1 MDESLIGASV
11 DEYIKN
17 KSTLE
22 KEQLKASLGL
32 AVDYNPDQ
40 EAKFIN
46 MARDSGLPLETV
58 RNQPDDARR
67 MIELNKFN
75 FDNMYKQDSVLAKAY
90 SNPEFASIGYDDYE
104 NTSLVSKAVRGLG
117 MAKDLVVATGKKA
130 SAGVVGLAEIPFE
143 LAGQGIEATGI
154 LPENPFARPVASME
168 EYRKWIK
175 SSAEAQMPQAESDIG
190 KGLISGFSSL
200 TQNIAAMPLLFL
212 PGGQAAFL
220 AQMVAPLVGEEYAKA
235 REKGISPAGATAY
248 GAGQGY
254 VEYWTEKFPL
264 MKLVSDLKVG
274 SPLFK
279 TIINQAKT
287 EVPREQLATL
297 LQDLNEWSVLN
308 PDSPFIDYVKERPS
322 AALQT
327 LIATVV
333 GVGGQTTVATGLQK
347 TIDKITGETER
358 AERAKIAGDIVEK
371 LGNLMSANKIRARDP
386 QAIQDFIQQVTDE
399 SDVQD
404 FFISANV
411 LKQTGLLEQVVELI
425 PEVGVQLSK
434 LVSPDAEISIPISE
448 FATKLGPTEVGA
460 ALLDDIRVE
469 GETMT
474 RREALDFIEKEAES
488 LEKAYG
494 EVMGT
499 EVAAQEFK
507 KSARAVE
514 KNFEQQFKDLGIFT
528 PADTKVHAALY
539 SRVFSMLAL
548 RLNQTPEQVY
558 EKYKTTIAAEGQVNV
573 GQALNQDNWSNIGK
587 QGDMFAGELADKDT
601 QVDTGIVIS
610 SKGDTLKGG
619 NVNNQGRQIT
629 GTKQGLSNFW
639 NWFGNSA
646 AAEKGKPMVVY
657 HTTRSDVF
665 KFETMRES
673 ENSDNLGGTWKVWRS
688 GIFFTPNLDYSQSY
702 GSYGGKYE
710 PGANVMPV
718 YLSIQ
723 NPIDFRQYAKYRD
736 ELAAA
741 LEAKGLNANYASS
754 AATDWEL
761 FDNYEDSDFG
771 QKFVETL
778 KELGYD
784 GAIITEQNADGE
796 DVPVYV
802 AFDPEQIKSVTGNI
816 GTFDPNNPNILMQ
829 RGAQAV
835 GKPVPE
841 SVDAV
846 SNVVAAFNHAAG
858 QTFKTNRDF
867 KLDIQNRVLAAAKAA
882 KVDLSE
888 FTQGVEE
895 YLVRVALADSMT
907 ALETN
912 PNAVGW
918 YNEKVTKALRIV
930 SLIHPEIA
938 TDPQAKFAF
947 TWALAVTSNGL
958 KVDKNFE
965 LAERAYAY
973 YKQNGKMPTDLQ
985 AGQAQIAINE
995 SLDLFNELIEK
1006 HGFEAVEKFMTT
1018 KTTVKEV
1025 EAFTGRKV
1033 SGENLTTEVYGAAAL
1048 GPKIGN
1054 GFFAN
1059 LYGHFEQLTM
1069 DRWLMR
1075 TWGRW
1080 TGTLVEENK
1089 ANIKLKKD
1097 QLKQLI
1103 QSMTAEQ
1110 KKAFEAIIK
1119 TKLAV
1124 GKLDM
1129 VAEAIWKAS
1138 QKPANRT
1145 AMALIGAADET
1156 LQARFVEILGPLKK
1170 NQKRVSLGDELRKVG
1185 NSLTNYLD
1193 GQKEA
1198 PSGPPERARIR
1209 KVMSQVLDQMQAEYP
1224 ALTMSDLQA
1233 LLWYP
1238 EKRLYDAAK
1247 TADEGVAGY
1256 EDDEAPDYAN
1266 AAASLA
1272 KQLGV
1277 SEEQIN
1283 SAIQEVNDELQAAI
1297 SAAAAERAAGG
1308 NVLRQ
1313 AAPGEAYGAAEG
1325 VAATTGEANLTEQE
1339 QALVKAVQENGGVS
1353 LNGNGEA
1360 VSPTSGYVVAI
1371 RSLNVVGAENAVL
1384 SLRQFAQ
1391 ENESLLSH
1399 ENVIVGM
1406 FDFGDGSGTV
1416 SLDLNLVVQ
1425 DKDAAVRIGQALDQ
1439 IAIWDIANSEAIN
1452 TNGQGGAGLD
1462 LATAEMLLSEIEK
1475 GNYDVRLEELQ
1486 ARGQVSGGAIGETES
1501 VLRQPG
1507 RPGVEG
1513 IPGRGTDNQGVR
1525 ARYGNPIA
1533 NAVSAIGYHF
1543 SRQPRANLDGL
1554 FYGTGLKGA
1563 EGRRLQQTD
1572 DKRLSQRIHFYIDT
1586 GAGVKPEA
1594 GVGAYAH
1601 AVNLDNLYDIG
1612 ADPLGFRAAAAAN
1625 GIDQDN
1631 VWFNA
1636 VESAIIDAGFDGY
1649 VARNAQGTQGVAVL
1663 LGKHTVG
1670 VDQVAAPE
1678 AVRQATRTQAPGTPV
1693 FKKYLDQPTRGFID
1707 PKSLTAILTK
1717 ASDASTPGHEMIHA
1731 VIEIYTRI
1739 AMTENPPAEIVS
1751 DLEALLKAY
1760 GNGIDIQTWNAM
1772 SLEKQR
1778 PIHEAIA
1785 YNWEIYAFEGKAPSV
1800 ELQSVFD
1807 RLSAWIRDIYASVRD
1822 KLNDLYKQ
1830 EFGTDLP
1837 ILTDEVR
1844 SIFDRMLASEE
1855 QIQEA
1860 EMVRNMT
1867 PLFLTQEE
1875 SGMGDAEWA
1884 AYQQMAEEARNA
1896 SISKMTTDNLR
1907 QMRWLSNARARI
1919 LKEMQKKTAA
1929 MRTEVRDQ
1937 VAKEVEQEPLY
1948 RVMRFL
1954 KTGEVLLPDGTVQ
1967 TLVPP
1972 HKISTAGL
1980 EDLYMGEGDRYALF
1994 DWSQLPKSLYG
2005 EEGTHPDVLAEQF
2018 GFASGDEMVRA
2029 LVEAKSFTEAVN
2041 ERTDERMLA
2050 EHGELS
2056 NPREIELAVERALH
2070 NEARARFVAVELRN
2084 ASRATQPVRLMLQ
2097 AAKRAAKNLIGSKM
2111 IKDVKVGQFSI
2122 AEARANREAKNAM
2135 KSGDAAGVTA
2145 ALQSALLNN
2154 QLTAEASSVIVEIQK
2169 GLEYL
2174 RKVTSDK
2181 NRQRIGADP
2190 ADQIDELLS
2199 RFELKAITLKEMAE
2213 RRSLVDWVLS
2223 QKEAGLEPDISP
2235 EMLDAAFR
2243 KSYKLMT
2250 VNEFRDLVDTVKQ
2263 IEHLGR
2269 NEQMMLT
2276 AAKDTAYKAARDEI
2290 VASIN
2295 ENAQGRT
2302 AETRTAKTWAGKLQ
2316 QSLKRFYAEHI
2327 KAAIIARILDGG
2339 KDGGPMWE
2347 YLIRPANEA
2356 ADREV
2361 AMRAE
2366 ATRDLTAILKPIL
2379 DAGKLG
2385 GKGVMAPSIGRA
2397 LNKQERIAIALNMG
2411 NAGNMQRLLDGEGWT
2426 IEQVIPI
2433 LQSLTSTELEIVQKI
2448 WDYSET
2454 KYKPQ
2459 IAAQWR
2465 RLYGKEPAWVE
2476 PQPLTVQAADGKTV
2490 NLKGGYFP
2498 IVYDTRSSQRAEDL
2512 YDAEQARVEMQGA
2525 FVSNTVKT
2533 SFAKGRVKAVKGR
2546 PLMLSLAGIYNG
2558 TNEVIH
2564 ALAWQ
2569 EFLIDAN
2576 RLLRSHS
2583 IDQAIRTQ
2591 YGPEFKNQL
2600 KAWVKDVAVGERA
2613 AQDSGADGV
2622 NFIRQSVSAAGLGFN
2637 IMSALQQVTGFSS
2650 SIVRVGA
2657 KYIGRGISQ
2666 TIASPSNAIKM
2677 VYDKSTFM
2685 ANRGRTQ
2692 FRELNELRNM
2702 VEGETSVKRGM
2713 KAGTYMLMAQM
2724 QRMVDIPTWIGAY
2737 EKAIGEGHDEAK
2749 SIALADQA
2757 VIDSQGGG
2765 MVKDLSKIE
2774 RGGPWQKLFTVFYSF
2789 MNTQLNLAVAQG
2801 MTAKS
2806 RAKLAADMVMI
2817 GMMPVVLSYALKQ
2830 AFTPDGDNEWDWE
2843 KIARSLAAEQLSYLM
2858 GTFVILR
2865 ELGSLGRIVTGA
2877 EGGGRSYTGPAGT
2890 RMISDIMNFGT
2901 QAAQGDMDTAFR
2913 KAAINLLGDF
2923 TGIPSAQI
2931 NRTING
2937 IEALVEG
2944 DTKNPA
2950 AVLLGFEK

>member
-104 NTSLVSKAVRGLG
+104 NTSMVSKAVRGLG

-130 SAGVVGLAEIPFE
+130 SAGVVGVAEIPFE
-143 LAGQGIEATGI
+143 LAGQAIETTGI
-154 LPENPFARPVASME
+154 LPENPFAKPVASME
-168 EYRKWIK
+168 QYRKWIK
-175 SSAEAQMPQAESDIG
+175 SSADAQMPQAESDIG

-200 TQNIAAMPLLFL
+200 TQNVAAMPLLFL

-220 AQMVAPLVGEEYAKA
+220 AQMVAPMVGEEYTKA
-235 REKGISPAGATAY
+235 REKGISPAGAAAY

-264 MKLVSDLKVG
+264 MNLVSDLKVG
-274 SPLFK
+274 TPLFK
-279 TIINQAKT
+279 TIVNQAKA
-287 EVPREQLATL
+287 EIPAEQLATV

-308 PDSPFIDYVKERPS
+308 PDSPFVDYVKERPS

-327 LIATVV
+327 LVATIV

-358 AERAKIAGDIVEK
+358 AERAKVAGDIVEK
-371 LGNLMSANKIRARDP
+371 LGDLMSANKIRSRDP

-404 FFISANV
+404 FFISANA

-474 RREALDFIEKEAES
+474 RREAMDFIEKEAET

-499 EVAAQEFK
+499 EVAAQDFK

-514 KNFEQQFKDLGIFT
+514 KNFEQQFNELGIFT
-528 PADTKVHAALY
+528 KSDSKVQAALA
-539 SRVFSMLAL
+539 SRVFSALAL
-548 RLNQTPEQVY
+548 KLKMTPEQAY
-558 EKYKTTIAAEGQVNV
+558 EKYSVLFRPENAAPIGAGLSQAITSVNP
-573 GQALNQDNWSNIGK
+573 
-587 QGDMFAGELADKDT
+587 
-601 QVDTGIVIS
+601 
-610 SKGDTLKGG
+610 
-619 NVNNQGRQIT
+619 T
-629 GTKQGLSNFW
+629 GTVFTEYTPEQR
-639 NWFGNSA
+639 A
-646 AAEKGKPMVVY
+646 AAPIGENLVSLDKTMGRDPEETITIYRGVPSGK
-657 HTTRSDVF
+657 
-665 KFETMRES
+665 
-673 ENSDNLGGTWKVWRS
+673 
-688 GIFFTPNLDYSQSY
+688 
-702 GSYGGKYE
+702 
-710 PGANVMPV
+710 
-718 YLSIQ
+718 
-723 NPIDFRQYAKYRD
+723 
-736 ELAAA
+736 
-741 LEAKGLNANYASS
+741 
-754 AATDWEL
+754 
-761 FDNYEDSDFG
+761 
-771 QKFVETL
+771 
-778 KELGYD
+778 
-784 GAIITEQNADGE
+784 GAINPGDFVTTNEQLAKDYAGTGEVVSEQVRLGDILDDSTEPLGEEYIYRPRADE
-796 DVPVYV
+796 EIEAQAEV
-802 AFDPEQIKSVTGNI
+802 
-816 GTFDPNNPNILMQ
+816 LMQ
-829 RGAQAV
+829 RGAQKP
-835 GKPVPE
+835 GKPVPQ
-841 SVDAV
+841 SVID
-846 SNVVAAFNHAAG
+846 VASVASAFAHAG
-858 QTFKTNRDF
+858 EGTYKTNRDF
-867 KLDIQNRVLAAAKAA
+867 KLALQKRVLDAAKAG
-882 KVDLSE
+882 KVDLSD
-888 FTQGVEE
+888 FTVAVEQ
-895 YLVRVALADSMT
+895 YLVQVALADAIT

-930 SLIHPEIA
+930 SLIHPEVA
-938 TDPQAKFAF
+938 TDSQAKFAF

-1103 QSMTAEQ
+1103 QSLTAEQ

-1119 TKLAV
+1119 TKLAI
-1124 GKLDM
+1124 GKLDA

-1138 QKPANRT
+1138 QKPANRI
-1145 AMALIGAADET
+1145 AMTQVAAADEA
-1156 LQARFVEILGPLKK
+1156 LQARFMEILGPLKK
-1170 NQKRVSLGDELRKVG
+1170 NQKRISLGDELRKVG

-1209 KVMSQVLDQMQAEYP
+1209 KVMSQVLAQMQAEYP
-1224 ALTMSDLQA
+1224 TLTMSDLQA

-1247 TADEGVAGY
+1247 TADEGAAGY

-1272 KQLGV
+1272 KELGV
-1277 SEEQIN
+1277 SEGQIN
-1283 SAIQEVNDELQAAI
+1283 TAIQEVNDELQAAI

-1313 AAPGEAYGAAEG
+1313 AAPRETYGAAKG
-1325 VAATTGEANLTEQE
+1325 IAGATGQVNLTAEE
-1339 QALVKAVQENGGVS
+1339 QALATYIQDKGGVS
-1353 LNGNGEA
+1353 LNKDGKP
-1360 VSPTSGYVVAI
+1360 VVISSGFVVAI
-1371 RSLNVVGAENAVL
+1371 RSQNVVGADNAVL
-1384 SLRQFAQ
+1384 ALREFVAQ
-1391 ENESLLSH
+1391 NEALLKND
-1399 ENVIVGM
+1399 NVIIGV
-1406 FDFGDGSGTV
+1406 FDFGDGSGQF
-1416 SLDLNLVVQ
+1416 SIDLNMVIPNRE
-1425 DKDAAVRIGQALDQ
+1425 AAVQIGTALDQ
-1439 IAIWDIANSEAIN
+1439 IAIWDAANETVIE
-1452 TNGQGGAGLD
+1452 TGGKGGLGLD
-1462 LATAEMLLSEIEK
+1462 LPTAKMLLAEIEK

-1486 ARGQVSGGAIGETES
+1486 SRSEVLGDTVGQAES
-1501 VLRQPG
+1501 TLRQPG

-1513 IPGRGTDNQGVR
+1513 IPGRGADNQGVG

-1533 NAVSAIGYHF
+1533 NAISAIGYHF
-1543 SRQPRANLDGL
+1543 SRQPRANLDGR

-1612 ADPLGFRAAAAAN
+1612 ADPLGFRAQAAAN
-1625 GIDQDN
+1625 GIDADN

-1663 LGKHTVG
+1663 LGQHAVP

-1678 AVRQATRTQAPGTPV
+1678 AVQQAPRTQARGTPT
-1693 FKKYLDQPTRGFID
+1693 FAKFEQPTRGFID

-1739 AMTENPPAEIVS
+1739 AITENPPAEIVS
-1751 DLEALLKAY
+1751 DLESLLKAY

-1772 SLEKQR
+1772 TLEEQR

-1867 PLFLTQEE
+1867 PLFMTQEE

-1907 QMRWLSNARARI
+1907 QMRWLSNAKARI

-1929 MRTEVRDQ
+1929 MRSEVSDQ

-1972 HKISTAGL
+1972 HKISIAGL
-1980 EDLYMGEGDRYALF
+1980 EDLYMGEGDRYALY
-1994 DWSQLPKSLYG
+1994 DWSQLPNNLYG
-2005 EEGTHPDVLAEQF
+2005 EEGTHPDVLAEEF

-2097 AAKRAAKNLIGSKM
+2097 AAKRAAKSLIGSKM

-2122 AEARANREAKNAM
+2122 AEARANREAKAAM
-2135 KSGDAAGVTA
+2135 RSGDATGVTT

-2169 GLEYL
+2169 SLEYL
-2174 RKVTSDK
+2174 RKITSDK
-2181 NRQRIGADP
+2181 NRQRIGADYS
-2190 ADQIDELLS
+2190 DQIDDLLS

-2213 RRSLVDWVLS
+2213 RRSLADWVLS
-2223 QKEAGLEPDISP
+2223 QKEAGLEPDIAP

-2295 ENAQGRT
+2295 ENAQGRV

-2347 YLIRPANEA
+2347 YLIRPANDA

-2385 GKGVMAPSIGRA
+2385 GKGVMAPSVGRA

-2426 IEQVIPI
+2426 IEQVMPI
-2433 LQSLTSTELEIVQKI
+2433 LQSLTAAELEVVQKI

-2476 PQPLTVQAADGKTV
+2476 PQALTVQTADGKTI

-2546 PLMLSLAGIYNG
+2546 PLMLSLAGVYNG

-2702 VEGETSVKRGM
+2702 VEGETSIKRGM

-2737 EKAIGEGHDEAK
+2737 EKAIGEGHDEDK
-2749 SIALADQA
+2749 SIAMADQA

-2806 RAKLAADMVMI
+2806 RAKLAADMVML
-2817 GMMPVVLSYALKQ
+2817 GMMPVVLAYALKKG
-2830 AFTPDGDNEWDWE
+2830 FTPDDDDDWDWE
-2843 KIARSLAAEQLSYLM
+2843 KIAKDLAAEQLSYLM

-2923 TGIPSAQI
+2923 TGLPSAQI

-2937 IEALVEG
+2937 IDALVEG

-2950 AVLLGFEK
+2950 AVLLGFDK

>member
-11 DEYIKN
+11 DEYLKN
-17 KSTLE
+17 KSNFE
-22 KEQLKASLGL
+22 QEQLKASLGL

-40 EAKFIN
+40 EAKLIN

-75 FDNMYKQDSVLAKAY
+75 FDNIGRDSVLAKAY
-90 SNPEFASIGYDDYE
+90 ANPEFASIGYDDVE

-130 SAGVVGLAEIPFE
+130 SAGSMGVAIAPFE
-143 LAGQGIEATGI
+143 TTLQFLKSIAPELEPGVKEETRRALTAAGAPTLGQIEQPIA
-154 LPENPFARPVASME
+154 AMR
-168 EYRKWIK
+168 EYQQWI
-175 SSAEAQMPQAESDIG
+175 SSAAEAQMPKAESDIG
-190 KGLISGFSSL
+190 KGVISGFSSL
-200 TQNIAAMPLLFL
+200 TQNLAAMPLLFA
-212 PGGQAAFL
+212 PGGQAAYL
-220 AQMVAPLVGEEYAKA
+220 MQMVMPLAGEEYMKA
-235 REKGISPAGATAY
+235 REKGVSPAGAVAY
-248 GAGQGY
+248 GAGQGF
-254 VEYWTEKFPL
+254 VEYWTEKVPL
-264 MKLVSDLKVG
+264 LNLMSDLKVG
-274 SPLFK
+274 TPLFK
-279 TIINQAKT
+279 TIMHQAAS
-287 EVPREQLATL
+287 EVPAEQLATV

-308 PDSPFIDYVKERPS
+308 PDKPFVEYVKERPS

-327 LIATVV
+327 LIATVI
-333 GVGGQTTVATGLQK
+333 GVGGQTTVATGIQK
-347 TIDKITGETER
+347 TIDVMTGETQR
-358 AERAKIAGDIVEK
+358 AERARLAGDLVEK
-371 LGNLMSANKIRARDP
+371 LGDLMSANKIRARDP
-386 QAIQDFIQQVTDE
+386 QAIQQFIQQVTDE

-404 FFISANV
+404 FYISASV
-411 LKQTGLLEQVVELI
+411 LQQTGLLQQVVELI
-425 PEVGVQLSK
+425 PGVQEQLNR
-434 LVSPDAEISIPISE
+434 LTSPDAEISIPIAE
-448 FATKLGPTEVGA
+448 YATKLAPTEIGA
-460 ALLDDIRVE
+460 ALIDDIRVE

-474 RREALDFIEKEAES
+474 RREANAFVEQEAES
-488 LEKAYG
+488 LEKAYA
-494 EVMGT
+494 EVIGNET
-499 EVAAQEFK
+499 AAQDFK

-528 PADTKVHAALY
+528 PADTKVQAALA
-539 SRVFSMLAL
+539 SRVFSALAL
-548 RLNQTPEQVY
+548 KLKMTPEQAY
-558 EKYKTTIAAEGQVNV
+558 EKYSVLFRPETAAPIQSEVIEQMKAAPAWVPENV
-573 GQALNQDNWSNIGK
+573 WELHKLASA
-587 QGDMFAGELADKDT
+587 GDETAVQSMNDAVMQYVGNDEAAAADLIDRM
-601 QVDTGIVIS
+601 DEE
-610 SKGDTLKGG
+610 
-619 NVNNQGRQIT
+619 
-629 GTKQGLSNFW
+629 
-639 NWFGNSA
+639 SA
-646 AAEKGKPMVVY
+646 A
-657 HTTRSDVF
+657 
-665 KFETMRES
+665 RE
-673 ENSDNLGGTWKVWRS
+673 E
-688 GIFFTPNLDYSQSY
+688 FF
-702 GSYGGKYE
+702 
-710 PGANVMPV
+710 
-718 YLSIQ
+718 
-723 NPIDFRQYAKYRD
+723 F
-736 ELAAA
+736 
-741 LEAKGLNANYASS
+741 
-754 AATDWEL
+754 
-761 FDNYEDSDFG
+761 
-771 QKFVETL
+771 
-778 KELGYD
+778 
-784 GAIITEQNADGE
+784 
-796 DVPVYV
+796 
-802 AFDPEQIKSVTGNI
+802 
-816 GTFDPNNPNILMQ
+816 Q
-829 RGAQAV
+829 RGAQKQGKAV
-835 GKPVPE
+835 PQ
-841 SVDAV
+841 SVVDIA
-846 SNVVAAFNHAAG
+846 NVASAFAHAG
-858 QTFKTNRDF
+858 EGTYKTNRDF
-867 KLDIQNRVLAAAKAA
+867 KMSLQKRVLDAAKAA
-882 KVDLSE
+882 GVDLSD
-888 FTQGVEE
+888 FTVSVEQ
-895 YLVRVALADSMT
+895 YLVQVALADAIT

-930 SLIHPEIA
+930 SLVHPEIA

-1025 EAFTGRKV
+1025 ETFTGRKV

-1103 QSMTAEQ
+1103 QSMNAEQ

-1209 KVMSQVLDQMQAEYP
+1209 KVMAQVLEQMQAQYP

-1272 KQLGV
+1272 KELGV

-1283 SAIQEVNDELQAAI
+1283 QAIQEVNDELQTAI
-1297 SAAAAERAAGG
+1297 STAAAERAAGG
-1308 NVLRQ
+1308 NLLRQ
-1313 AAPGEAYGAAEG
+1313 APTGETYGAAEG
-1325 VAATTGEANLTEQE
+1325 IAGTAGQANLTEQE

-1384 SLRQFAQ
+1384 SLRQFVQ

-1416 SLDLNLVVQ
+1416 SLDLNLIVQ

-1462 LATAEMLLSEIEK
+1462 LAMAEMLLSEIEK

-1486 ARGQVSGGAIGETES
+1486 ARGEVPGGATGQAQFG
-1501 VLRQPG
+1501 LRQAG
-1507 RPGVEG
+1507 RPGAEG
-1513 IPGRGTDNQGVR
+1513 VSGRGTDNQGVG
-1525 ARYGNPIA
+1525 ARYGTPIA
-1533 NAVSAIGYHF
+1533 NAISAIGYHF
-1543 SRQPRANLDGL
+1543 SRSPRTALDSR

-1572 DKRLSQRIHFYIDT
+1572 DSRLSNRIHFYIDT
-1586 GAGVKPEA
+1586 GTGIKPEA
-1594 GVGAYAH
+1594 GVGSYAH
-1601 AVNLDNLYDIG
+1601 AVNLDNLYDIA

-1625 GIDQDN
+1625 GTDQDN

-1649 VARNAQGTQGVAVL
+1649 IARNAQGTQGVAVL
-1663 LGKHTVG
+1663 LGKHAVQ
-1670 VDQVAAPE
+1670 VDQVQAPAA
-1678 AVRQATRTQAPGTPV
+1678 AQQAPRTQARGTPV
-1693 FKKYLDQPTRGFID
+1693 FTKFEQPARGYID
-1707 PKSLTAILTK
+1707 PKSLVAILTK
-1717 ASDASTPGHEMIHA
+1717 ASDKSTPGHEMVHA
-1731 VIEIYTRI
+1731 VVEIYTRI
-1739 AMTENPPAEIVS
+1739 AMTENPPAEIVA

-1760 GNGIDIQTWNAM
+1760 GNGITIEEWNNM
-1772 SLEKQR
+1772 SLEEQR

-1785 YNWEIYAFEGKAPSV
+1785 YNWEVYAFEGKAPSV

-1807 RLSAWIRDIYASVRD
+1807 RLSSWIRDIYASVRD
-1822 KLNDLYKQ
+1822 KLNDLYKA

-1837 ILTDEVR
+1837 MLTDEVR
-1844 SIFDRMLASEE
+1844 SVFDRMLASEE

-1867 PLFLTQEE
+1867 PLFQTQEE

-1896 SISKMTTDNLR
+1896 AISKLTTDNLR

-1929 MRTEVRDQ
+1929 MRADVREQ
-1937 VAKEVEQEPLY
+1937 VAKEIEQDPVY

-1954 KTGEVLLPDGTVQ
+1954 KTGEFLMPDGTVEK
-1967 TLVPP
+1967 VDGPY
-1972 HKISTAGL
+1972 KISISGL
-1980 EDLYMGEGDRYALF
+1980 EDLYMGEGDRYALL
-1994 DWSQLPKSLYG
+1994 DWSKLPSGMYG
-2005 EEGTHPDVLAEQF
+2005 QEGIHPDVIAEKF
-2018 GFASGDEMVRA
+2018 GFGSGDEMVKA
-2029 LVEAKSFTEAVN
+2029 IIAAKSLKEATE
-2041 ERTDERMLA
+2041 ERTDEQMLA

-2097 AAKRAAKNLIGSKM
+2097 AAKRAARSLIGNKM

-2122 AEARANREAKNAM
+2122 AEARANRDAKTAM
-2135 KSGDAAGVTA
+2135 REGDAAKVTSS
-2145 ALQSALLNN
+2145 LQSALLNN
-2154 QLTAEASSVIVEIQK
+2154 QLTAEASSVMTEIQK

-2181 NRQRIGADP
+2181 NRQRIGADH

-2199 RFELKAITLKEMAE
+2199 RFELKAITLKAIAE
-2213 RRSLVDWVLS
+2213 RQTLAEWVIS
-2223 QKEAGLEPDISP
+2223 QKEAGLEPDIP
-2235 EMLDAAFR
+2235 VEMLNAAFR
-2243 KSYKLMT
+2243 KPYKLMT

-2276 AAKDTAYKAARDEI
+2276 AAKDIAYKAARDEI

-2302 AETRTAKTWAGKLQ
+2302 ADTRSAKTWAGKLQ
-2316 QSLKRFYAEHI
+2316 QRLKRFYAEHI

-2347 YLIRPANEA
+2347 YLIRPANDA

-2366 ATRDLTAILKPIL
+2366 ATRDLTEILKPIL

-2385 GKGVMAPSIGRA
+2385 GKGIMAPSIGRA
-2397 LNKQERIAIALNMG
+2397 LNKEERIAIALNMG
-2411 NAGNMQRLLDGEGWT
+2411 NEGNMQRLLDGEGWT
-2426 IEQVIPI
+2426 IEQVMPI
-2433 LQSLTSTELEIVQKI
+2433 LESLTSTELEIVQAI
-2448 WDYSET
+2448 WNYSET

-2459 IAAQWR
+2459 IAEQWR
-2465 RLYGKEPAWVE
+2465 RLYGKEPNWVE
-2476 PQPLTVQAADGKTV
+2476 PTPLTVKAADGRTV
-2490 NLKGGYFP
+2490 KLEGGYFP
-2498 IVYDTRSSQRAEDL
+2498 IVYDTRSSQRAEDQ
-2512 YDAEQARVEMQGA
+2512 YDAEKARVEMEGA
-2525 FVSNTVKT
+2525 FVSNTVRA

-2546 PLMLSLAGIYNG
+2546 PILLSLAGVYNG

-2591 YGPEFKNQL
+2591 YGPEYKQQL

-2613 AQDSGADGV
+2613 AQDGGVDAV

-2657 KYIGRGISQ
+2657 GYIGRGVKK
-2666 TIASPSNAIKM
+2666 TMENPKAAVKM
-2677 VYDKSTFM
+2677 VYEKSTFM

-2702 VEGETSVKRGM
+2702 VEGETSIKRGI
-2713 KAGTYMLMAQM
+2713 KAGTYYMMAQM

-2737 EKAIGEGHDEAK
+2737 EKAIAEGHDEDT

-2801 MTAKS
+2801 MTAKTKG
-2806 RAKLAADMVMI
+2806 KLAADMLML
-2817 GMMPVVLSYALKQ
+2817 GMVPVVLAYAIKH
-2830 AFTPDGDNEWDWE
+2830 AMTPGGDDDWDWA
-2843 KIARSLAAEQLSYLM
+2843 KIAKDLAAEQLSYLM

-2865 ELGSLGRIVTGA
+2865 ELGSLGKIMTGA

-2890 RMISDIMNFGT
+2890 RMLGDIVTFGT

-2923 TGIPSAQI
+2923 AGIPSAQI

-2944 DTKNPA
+2944 KTKNPA
-2950 AVLLGFEK
+2950 AILTGFEK